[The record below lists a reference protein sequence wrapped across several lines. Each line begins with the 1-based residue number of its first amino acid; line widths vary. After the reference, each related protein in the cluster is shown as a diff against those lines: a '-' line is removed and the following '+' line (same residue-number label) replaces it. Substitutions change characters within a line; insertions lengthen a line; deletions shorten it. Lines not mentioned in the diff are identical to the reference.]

1 MRFFMG
7 GGGFEPCMGI
17 LVSHK
22 PWSPWK
28 IVVLIIIAPKMVAQ
42 ASSPRFNTEALFG
55 GPHSFLHLLAQTQWD
70 I

>member
-1 MRFFMG
+1 MRFFMW
-7 GGGFEPCMGI
+7 GGGFEPCLGI

-28 IVVLIIIAPKMVAQ
+28 IVLIIIAPKMVAH
-42 ASSPRFNTEALFG
+42 ASSPLFNTDLFG